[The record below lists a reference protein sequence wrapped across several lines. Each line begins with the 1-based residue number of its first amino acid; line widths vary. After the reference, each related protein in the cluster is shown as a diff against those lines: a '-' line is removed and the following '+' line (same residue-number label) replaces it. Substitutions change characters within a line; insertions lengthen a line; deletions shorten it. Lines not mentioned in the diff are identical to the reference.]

1 MSNSPSR
8 LFDRALV
15 VVASWCRGC
24 KALVAPSTFRL
35 SFPHQHLH
43 DVTDGWV
50 RELLGHPSL
59 CPFELLWSAFPQNSA
74 GHESSEALLGG
85 CTLEEMTLS
94 TSPSRKASCI
104 WLALIFSY
112 ELYSVGRSNSLD
124 TLFCL
129 DAREIAL
136 DGGRKLNIFQPDQ
149 GCHFTSG
156 AFAARLQGK
165 EIESS

>member
-1 MSNSPSR
+1 MPFRKTPQDMSLR
-8 LFDRALV
+8 
-15 VVASWCRGC
+15 
-24 KALVAPSTFRL
+24 K
-35 SFPHQHLH
+35 
-43 DVTDGWV
+43 
-50 RELLGHPSL
+50 L
-59 CPFELLWSAFPQNSA
+59 CW
-74 GHESSEALLGG
+74 GG
-85 CTLEEMTLS
+85 TLEEMTLS